1 MGNLHSGDF
10 ARLIDF
16 CGVFAAKFFNITSVE
31 HRHRAF
37 ADSRGGIPALQHSMK
52 GAAR

>member
-16 CGVFAAKFFNITSVE
+16 CGVFAAKFFNTSLIE
-31 HRHRAF
+31 RPHRAF
-37 ADSRGGIPALQHSMK
+37 ADPRGGVPALQHSMK